1 MKLDLYINVDPP
13 LHEIG
18 RATVIPEKN
27 RKAPITKSFFNI
39 PIGGILYRYFHGVNI
54 CGFLSLIS
62 SAKKGTGSKSLLSY
76 GYYFISGST
85 FNMISLNFLSSQTE
99 TGLNSFSDWKR
110 SSLIAWF
117 ITTDPLIPDT
127 DL

>member
-27 RKAPITKSFFNI
+27 RKAPITKSFFII

-62 SAKKGTGSKSLLSY
+62 SAKKGTGSKSLLSD
-76 GYYFISGST
+76 GCYFIKGLT
-85 FNMISLNFLSSQTE
+85 LNRILLNLSSSQTE
-99 TGLNSFSDWKR
+99 TGSNSFSD
-110 SSLIAWF
+110 
-117 ITTDPLIPDT
+117 
-127 DL
+127 